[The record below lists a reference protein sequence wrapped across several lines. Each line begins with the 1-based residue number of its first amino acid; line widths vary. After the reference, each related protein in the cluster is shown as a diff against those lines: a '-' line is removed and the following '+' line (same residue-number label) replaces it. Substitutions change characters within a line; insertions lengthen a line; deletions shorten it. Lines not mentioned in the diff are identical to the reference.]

1 MAKKQVFGD
10 EALALKLSQR
20 KMAKVIIPHTNGK
33 GGFAFSEAIM
43 DQEKVKEYIAAK
55 TKS

>member
-20 KMAKVIIPHTNGK
+20 KMAKVIVPHANGK
-33 GGFAFSEAIM
+33 GGFNYTEAIM
-43 DQEKVKEYIAAK
+43 DQEKVKEYLAK
-55 TKS
+55 VKA